1 MPTDVQKAPE
11 RHPTIFRRA
20 VAGLVLVAAAV
31 LIFHFIAGLVVAVF
45 YVVLTVAVIVA
56 VLWALKTI
64 FW

>member
-1 MPTDVQKAPE
+1 MPGDVQRAPE
-11 RHPTIFRRA
+11 QHPSIFRRA

-31 LIFHFIAGLVVAVF
+31 LLFHFIAGLVVAVF
-45 YVVLTVAVIVA
+45 YFVATLAVIVA